1 MDIYENTRVKHQP
14 FPYIVYFLVY
24 TQLVTQASLIGYS
37 SFLCWLHKMTSFQD
51 KFSNIFILFFSFFYK
66 IVNPL

>member
-37 SFLCWLHKMTSFQD
+37 SFLNWLLK
-51 KFSNIFILFFSFFYK
+51 L
-66 IVNPL
+66 P